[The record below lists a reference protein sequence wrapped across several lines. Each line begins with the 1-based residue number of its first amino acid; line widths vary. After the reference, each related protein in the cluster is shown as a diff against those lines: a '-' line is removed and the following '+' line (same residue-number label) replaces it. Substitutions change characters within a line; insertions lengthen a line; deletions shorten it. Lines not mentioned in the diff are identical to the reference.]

1 VILVDTSVL
10 SLAFRRRIRI
20 HPESPLVQTLR
31 RLIEQDQPV
40 AVPGIVLQE
49 LLSGVSVE
57 TEFER
62 LKNLMEGFPVV
73 PATSEHHL
81 EAARIANTCRR
92 AGISVS
98 TVDCLIAAMAIA
110 TKSQLLTDDRDFVQI
125 ASRFDLHL
133 GKSQQIMR
141 QIESANDSGNDTP
154 S

>member
-10 SLAFRRRIRI
+10 SLAFRRRVRI

-49 LLSGVSVE
+49 LLSGVRTE
-57 TEFER
+57 TEYER
-62 LKNLMEGFPVV
+62 LKNLMEGFPLML
-73 PATSEHHL
+73 ATRENHW
-81 EAARIANTCRR
+81 EAARIANTCRK

-110 TKSQLLTDDRDFVQI
+110 TKSQLLTDDGDFLRI
-125 ASRFDLHL
+125 ASRCDLHL
-133 GKSQQIMR
+133 LK
-141 QIESANDSGNDTP
+141 
-154 S
+154 